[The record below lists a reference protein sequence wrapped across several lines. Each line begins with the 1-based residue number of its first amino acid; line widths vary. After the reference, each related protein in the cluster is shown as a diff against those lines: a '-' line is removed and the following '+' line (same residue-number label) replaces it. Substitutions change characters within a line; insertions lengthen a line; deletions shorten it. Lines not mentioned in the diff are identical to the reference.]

1 MLSSDMVA
9 NANADLNIMIKINKE
24 LEILIMKLENIE
36 FRGEKYNFTFSRY
49 ESSDFI
55 AILMGEPNDEFP
67 AIITTNHG
75 DVTKANVNGDEF
87 VQIRTDEIEY
97 AKLLIENGL
106 ILETPMFV
114 VPSGFIGILFYVP
127 TSEFKKYIEENVKS

>member
-1 MLSSDMVA
+1 MYQVVSSVDFS
-9 NANADLNIMIKINKE
+9 IMIKINNEE
-24 LEILIMKLENIE
+24 LEIIIMKLENIE

-87 VQIRTDEIEY
+87 VQIRSDELEY
-97 AKLLIENGL
+97 AELLIENGL
-106 ILETPMFV
+106 IKNESTFV
-114 VPSGFIGILFYVP
+114 LDSGYIYIIFFAP
-127 TSEFKKYIEENVKS
+127 TSEFKKYIEENVK

>member
-1 MLSSDMVA
+1 
-9 NANADLNIMIKINKE
+9 
-24 LEILIMKLENIE
+24 MKLENIE

-55 AILMGEPNDEFP
+55 AILMGEPDDEFP

-75 DVTKANVNGDEF
+75 DVTKADVNGDEF

-97 AKLLIENGL
+97 AKLLFDNGL
-106 ILETPMFV
+106 IVGEPTFV
-114 VPSGFIGILFYVP
+114 LPSGFIGILFCAP
-127 TSEFKKYIEENVKS
+127 TEEFKKYIEENVK

>member
-1 MLSSDMVA
+1 
-9 NANADLNIMIKINKE
+9 
-24 LEILIMKLENIE
+24 MKLENIE

-67 AIITTNHG
+67 TIITTNHG
-75 DVTKANVNGDEF
+75 DVTKADVNGDEF
-87 VQIRTDEIEY
+87 VQIRTDEAEY

-127 TSEFKKYIEENVKS
+127 TSEFKKYIEENVK

>member
-1 MLSSDMVA
+1 M
-9 NANADLNIMIKINKE
+9 
-24 LEILIMKLENIE
+24 MKLENIE

-55 AILMGEPNDEFP
+55 AILMGEPHDEFP

-75 DVTKANVNGDEF
+75 DVTKADVNGDEF
-87 VQIRTDEIEY
+87 IQIRSDELEY
-97 AKLLIENGL
+97 AELLIENGL

-114 VPSGFIGILFYVP
+114 VQSGFIGILFYVP
-127 TSEFKKYIEENVKS
+127 TSEFEKYIEENVK

>member
-67 AIITTNHG
+67 VIITTNHG

-127 TSEFKKYIEENVKS
+127 TSEFKKYIEENVK